1 MQKQQNKEH
10 FNSADLE
17 RFGRALLDCPSSGLS
32 KQLVD
37 PVLHQLCDL
46 IDLELHPEFFT
57 DPDASATAYG
67 KAVSP
72 TTAAQCAEDAERGRV
87 FTQGL
92 YQAICDQLQLKPTQ
106 PVRLLYAGTGPL
118 GWLLLPLLPLFTAQQ
133 LQVTALDIHQWSL
146 QSLRRL
152 TDRFAVSDRICDWVC
167 ADATA
172 WQPQAGQSFDLIL
185 SETMKHLLQQ
195 EPQVQVFRH
204 LQQFLTLQGQLIP
217 QQIKL
222 DAYLEWTEQQQK
234 KQQWLGPLFTLDL
247 ALCRTLASGDQ
258 SAFYGELRLP
268 EFEAGPVD
276 LKLTTEVQVY
286 GDHWLTEQQS
296 QLTLPRYKQRL
307 MLQPASV
314 VRFQY
319 QQLGEPDFDFQYTE
333 LWPTLCDSSDTSCA
347 GLFHAKRLWQKA
359 MLKRYKKLQDST
371 AEEWVLDKALLDLSG
386 IGLEPGIQ
394 ALHRCGRLSDFTA
407 FLAPY
412 LQQLDVHA
420 LNQQL
425 RDLQQQSATPLPVV
439 LTAEQLEFWQRE
451 GYLVIPDVLS
461 AEQCQQSREVIW
473 QYLQADPQQPDSW
486 YQKTDK
492 MQKIM
497 LQLFRH
503 PVLDANR
510 DVPLIRQIFQQ
521 LWQRTDLVMTT
532 DRVSFN
538 PPETALW
545 SFPGPDM
552 HWDAELIAPVPYATQ
567 GLIYLTDTEEQQG
580 AFSCVPGFHHQID
593 DWIKNSGKSAMQL
606 QQQNWADWP
615 VKAIAAK
622 AGDLIIWHQAL
633 PHGASRNRHHLP
645 RMVQYINMYPATM
658 LSATMP

>member
-1 MQKQQNKEH
+1 VQQQQNNEH
-10 FNSADLE
+10 FNSAELE

-37 PVLHQLCDL
+37 PVLHKLCDL

-57 DPDASATAYG
+57 DPDATATAYG

-172 WQPQAGQSFDLIL
+172 WQPQVEQYFDLIL

-204 LQQFLTLQGQLIP
+204 LQQFLAPQGQLIP

-247 ALCRTLASGDQ
+247 ALCHTLASGDE
-258 SAFYGELRLP
+258 SAFYGELLLP

-286 GDHWLTEQQS
+286 RQHWLKEQQS

-314 VRFQY
+314 VRFEY

-333 LWPTLCDSSDTSCA
+333 LWPDLCDSEDTSCA
-347 GLFHAKRLWQKA
+347 GLFHAKRLWQKTV
-359 MLKRYKKLQDST
+359 LKRYKKLQADVT
-371 AEEWVLDKALLDLSG
+371 DEWVLDKALLDLSG

-394 ALHRCGRLSDFTA
+394 ALHRCSRLSDFAA
-407 FLAPY
+407 FLVPY
-412 LQQLDVHA
+412 LQQLDLDA

-425 RDLQQQSATPLPVV
+425 RDLQQQSATPLPKV

-451 GYLVIPDVLS
+451 GYLVIPGVLS
-461 AEQCQQSREVIW
+461 QEQCQQSREVIW
-473 QYLQADPQQPDSW
+473 QYLQADPNQPDSW

-510 DVPLIRQIFQQ
+510 EVPLIRQIFQQ

-538 PPETALW
+538 PPETAFW

-552 HWDAELIAPVPYATQ
+552 HWDVELITPIPYATQ
-567 GLIYLTDTEEQQG
+567 GLIYLTDTEAQQG
-580 AFSCVPGFHHQID
+580 AFSCVPGFHLKID
-593 DWIKNSGKSAMQL
+593 DWIKDSGKSAMEL

-633 PHGASRNRHHLP
+633 PHGASRNLHHLP
-645 RMVQYINMYPATM
+645 RMVHYINMYPAKV
-658 LSATMP
+658 

>member
-1 MQKQQNKEH
+1 MQQQQNNEH
-10 FNSADLE
+10 FNSAELE

-37 PVLHQLCDL
+37 PVLHKLCDL

-57 DPDASATAYG
+57 DPDATATAYG

-146 QSLRRL
+146 QSLERL
-152 TDRFAVSDRICDWVC
+152 TDHFGVSDRICDWVC

-172 WQPQAGQSFDLIL
+172 WQPQVEQYFDLIL

-204 LQQFLTLQGQLIP
+204 LQQFLAPQGQLIP

-247 ALCRTLASGDQ
+247 ALCRTLAAGDQ
-258 SAFYGELRLP
+258 SAFSGELPLP

-286 GDHWLTEQQS
+286 RQHWLKEQQS

-314 VRFQY
+314 VRFEY

-333 LWPTLCDSSDTSCA
+333 LWPDLCDSEDTSCA
-347 GLFHAKRLWQKA
+347 GLFHAKRLWQKTV
-359 MLKRYKKLQDST
+359 LKRHKKLQADVT
-371 AEEWVLDKALLDLSG
+371 DEWVLDKALLDLSG

-394 ALHRCGRLSDFTA
+394 ALHRSNRLSDFIA
-407 FLAPY
+407 FLTPY
-412 LQQLDVHA
+412 LQQLDIQA

-425 RDLQQQSATPLPVV
+425 KDLKQQSNGPVPQV
-439 LTAEQLEFWQRE
+439 LSAEQLEFWQRE
-451 GYLVIPDVLS
+451 GYLVVPAVLS

-473 QYLQADPQQPDSW
+473 QYLQADPQQRDSW

-510 DVPLIRQIFQQ
+510 EVPLIRQIFQQ

-538 PPETALW
+538 PPEPALW

-567 GLIYLTDTEEQQG
+567 GLIYLTDTEQQQG
-580 AFSCVPGFHHQID
+580 AFSCVPGFHLKID
-593 DWIKNSGKSAMQL
+593 DWIKDSGKSAMEL

-633 PHGASRNRHHLP
+633 PHGASRNSHHLP
-645 RMVQYINMYPATM
+645 RMVQYINMYPATL
-658 LSATMP
+658 LSASM

>member
-1 MQKQQNKEH
+1 MQQQQNNEH
-10 FNSADLE
+10 FNSAELE

-37 PVLHQLCDL
+37 PVLHKLCDL

-57 DPDASATAYG
+57 DPDATATAYG

-172 WQPQAGQSFDLIL
+172 WQPKVEQYFDLIL

-204 LQQFLTLQGQLIP
+204 LQQFLAPQGQLIP

-247 ALCRTLASGDQ
+247 ALCRTLAAGDE
-258 SAFYGELRLP
+258 SAFFGELPLP

-286 GDHWLTEQQS
+286 RQHWLKEQQS

-314 VRFQY
+314 VRFEY

-333 LWPTLCDSSDTSCA
+333 LWPDLCDSEDTSCA
-347 GLFHAKRLWQKA
+347 GLFHAKRLWQKTV
-359 MLKRYKKLQDST
+359 LKRYKKLQ
-371 AEEWVLDKALLDLSG
+371 AEVTDEWVLDKALLDLSG

-394 ALHRCGRLSDFTA
+394 ALHRSNRLSDFIA
-407 FLAPY
+407 FLTPY
-412 LQQLDVHA
+412 LQQLDIHA

-425 RDLQQQSATPLPVV
+425 RDLKQQSNGPVPQV
-439 LTAEQLEFWQRE
+439 LNAEQLEFWQRE
-451 GYLVIPDVLS
+451 GYLVVPAVLS
-461 AEQCQQSREVIW
+461 AEQCRQSREVIW
-473 QYLQADPQQPDSW
+473 QYLQADPNQPDSW

-510 DVPLIRQIFQQ
+510 EVPLIRQIFQQ

-538 PPETALW
+538 PPETAFW

-552 HWDAELIAPVPYATQ
+552 HWDVELITPIPYATQ
-567 GLIYLTDTEEQQG
+567 GLIYLTDTEAQQG
-580 AFSCVPGFHHQID
+580 AFSCVPGFHLKID
-593 DWIKNSGKSAMQL
+593 DWIKDSGKSAMEL

-633 PHGASRNRHHLP
+633 PHGASRNLHHLP
-645 RMVQYINMYPATM
+645 RMVHYINMYPAKV
-658 LSATMP
+658 

>member
-1 MQKQQNKEH
+1 M
-10 FNSADLE
+10 
-17 RFGRALLDCPSSGLS
+17 
-32 KQLVD
+32 
-37 PVLHQLCDL
+37 
-46 IDLELHPEFFT
+46 
-57 DPDASATAYG
+57 
-67 KAVSP
+67 
-72 TTAAQCAEDAERGRV
+72 
-87 FTQGL
+87 
-92 YQAICDQLQLKPTQ
+92 KPTQ

-172 WQPQAGQSFDLIL
+172 WQPKMEQYFDLIL

-204 LQQFLTLQGQLIP
+204 LQQFLAPQGQLIP

-247 ALCRTLASGDQ
+247 ALCRTLAAGDQ
-258 SAFYGELRLP
+258 SAFSGELPLP

-286 GDHWLTEQQS
+286 RQHWLKEQQS

-314 VRFQY
+314 VRFEY

-333 LWPTLCDSSDTSCA
+333 LWPELCDSEDTSCA
-347 GLFHAKRLWQKA
+347 GLFHAKRLWQKTV
-359 MLKRYKKLQDST
+359 LKRHKKLQADVT
-371 AEEWVLDKALLDLSG
+371 DEWVLDKALLDLSG

-394 ALHRCGRLSDFTA
+394 ALHRSNRLSDFIA
-407 FLAPY
+407 FLTPY
-412 LQQLDVHA
+412 LQQLDIQA

-425 RDLQQQSATPLPVV
+425 KDLKQQSNGPVPQV
-439 LTAEQLEFWQRE
+439 LSAEQLEFWQRE
-451 GYLVIPDVLS
+451 GYLVVPAVLS

-473 QYLQADPQQPDSW
+473 QYLQADPQQRDSW

-510 DVPLIRQIFQQ
+510 EVPLIRQIFQQ

-567 GLIYLTDTEEQQG
+567 GLIYLTDTEQQQG
-580 AFSCVPGFHHQID
+580 AFSCVPGFI
-593 DWIKNSGKSAMQL
+593 
-606 QQQNWADWP
+606 
-615 VKAIAAK
+615 
-622 AGDLIIWHQAL
+622 
-633 PHGASRNRHHLP
+633 
-645 RMVQYINMYPATM
+645 
-658 LSATMP
+658 

>member
-10 FNSADLE
+10 FNSAELE

-57 DPDASATAYG
+57 DPDATATAYG

-146 QSLRRL
+146 QSLKRL
-152 TDRFAVSDRICDWVC
+152 TDRFGVSDRICDWVC

-172 WQPQAGQSFDLIL
+172 WQAKAGQTFDLIL

-204 LQQFLTLQGQLIP
+204 LQQFLAPQGQLIP

-234 KQQWLGPLFTLDL
+234 KLQWLGPLFTLDL
-247 ALCRTLASGDQ
+247 ALCRTLAAGDE
-258 SAFYGELRLP
+258 SAFHGELLLP

-286 GDHWLTEQQS
+286 REHWLKEQQS

-314 VRFQY
+314 VRFEY
-319 QQLGEPDFDFQYTE
+319 QQLGEPDFEFQYTE
-333 LWPTLCDSSDTSCA
+333 LWPELCDSEDTSCA
-347 GLFHAKRLWQKA
+347 GLFHAKRLWQKTV
-359 MLKRYKKLQDST
+359 LKRHKKLQADVT
-371 AEEWVLDKALLDLSG
+371 DEWVLDKALLDLSG

-394 ALHRCGRLSDFTA
+394 ALHRSNRLSDFIA
-407 FLAPY
+407 FLTPY
-412 LQQLDVHA
+412 LQQLDLDA

-425 RDLQQQSATPLPVV
+425 RDLKQQSNEPVPQV
-439 LTAEQLEFWQRE
+439 LNAEQLEFWQRE
-451 GYLVIPDVLS
+451 GYLVVPAVLS
-461 AEQCQQSREVIW
+461 AEQCQQSCEVIW

-552 HWDAELIAPVPYATQ
+552 HWDVELITPVPYATQ

-580 AFSCVPGFHHQID
+580 AFSCVPGFHLKID
-593 DWIKNSGKSAMQL
+593 DWIKNSGKSAMEL

-633 PHGASRNRHHLP
+633 PHGASRNLYHLP
-645 RMVQYINMYPATM
+645 RMVHYINMYPAK
-658 LSATMP
+658 A